1 MSLSNNF
8 PAVRPTLLLDF
19 AAARRL
25 DPRIT
30 FVRASPA
37 TYYDGVTKALAEQ
50 NLFLYSQ
57 EFNQANWVQS
67 GVTVSANSTIA
78 PDGTVTADSIIPT
91 AVSGQFKELQQ
102 NFLATSGLT
111 YAFSVFLR
119 DDGYSFVQLVGT
131 SATFGTFAINYD
143 LSTGVETQFS
153 AGTSTVVSRSITAFG
168 SGWYRVSVV
177 ITAIGTGS
185 ARLAFNV
192 IPASTSARGVTWT
205 GDGGSGVAAWGAQ
218 IEQRGT
224 VTAYTATT
232 TAFVSNYQPVLVTA
246 PAGVARF
253 DFNPV
258 TDVSL
263 GLLIEEARTNLIL
276 QSDNFATTWTPSQ
289 ASVISNI
296 IVSPDGTVNGDK
308 LVEDATNNAHQ
319 ITQNV
324 TVATTTVYTMS
335 CYMKAGERTTAML
348 RAAATGVLPASQ
360 AFIYN
365 LSAGTAASWSG
376 SSTGTITAVG
386 NGWYRCTMTLPVT
399 IGAGTLTYQIRTFS
413 GSDVYTGDGY
423 SGNYIW
429 GAQLEAGT
437 FPTTYI
443 ATVATTQ
450 QRNADVA
457 TMTGTNFTSW
467 YGRNANT
474 LYAEFSIPFD
484 GNATR
489 SSQSFGI
496 WGVSN
501 SALGVFNGYGVR
513 GLYSSSLGDRVQ
525 MTARQGSTVLNATT
539 STSGFLTA
547 NTIFKTASV
556 WDSSS
561 ILFCLQGVAGGAV
574 TNTVYS
580 QDTDINT
587 LNIGNQTIGGSG
599 PYQLNGT
606 IRKIAYYDV
615 RLTTAQLQTLTQ
627 S

>member
-1 MSLSNNF
+1 M
-8 PAVRPTLLLDF
+8 RPTLLLDF
-19 AAARRL
+19 ASARRL

-30 FVRASPA
+30 FTRATTA

-50 NLFLYSQ
+50 NLLLQSQ
-57 EFNQANWVQS
+57 TFDVTWVQS
-67 GVTVSANSTIA
+67 GVTVSANSSIA

-111 YAFSVFLR
+111 YAFSIFLKA
-119 DDGYSFVQLVGT
+119 DGYDFVQLVGT

-177 ITAIGTGS
+177 TTAIGTGS

-224 VTAYTATT
+224 VTAYTVTT
-232 TAFVSNYQPVLVTA
+232 TAVVSNYQPVLVTA
-246 PAGVARF
+246 AANVARF

-263 GLLIEEARTNLIL
+263 GLLIEDARTNLIL
-276 QSDNFATTWTPSQ
+276 QSDNFSTTWTPSQ

-335 CYMKAGERTTAML
+335 CYMKAGERTTGML
-348 RAAATGVLPASQ
+348 RAAATGVLSASQ

-386 NGWYRCTMTLPVT
+386 NGWYRCTMTLPAT

-413 GSDVYTGDGY
+413 GSDIYTGDGY
-423 SGNYIW
+423 SGIYIW
-429 GAQLEAGT
+429 GAQIEAGAFAT
-437 FPTTYI
+437 SYI
-443 ATVATTQ
+443 ATVASTVP
-450 QRNADVA
+450 RNADSAV
-457 TMTGTNFTSW
+457 MTGTNFTSW
-467 YGRNANT
+467 FNPNEGTMYG
-474 LYAEFSIPFD
+474 E
-484 GNATR
+484 
-489 SSQSFGI
+489 GI
-496 WGVSN
+496 
-501 SALGVFNGYGVR
+501 
-513 GLYSSSLGDRVQ
+513 
-525 MTARQGSTVLNATT
+525 ATT
-539 STSGFLTA
+539 STGMFPAFSQLSDGT
-547 NTIFKTASV
+547 NTN
-556 WDSSS
+556 S
-561 ILFCLQGVAGGAV
+561 ILHGFITSGVGGWEVTTSGVSQVAIFPTVSTTRRKSAGVYKVNDFAVCFNGGTVGTDASGTVPVCNRLQ
-574 TNTVYS
+574 
-580 QDTDINT
+580 
-587 LNIGNQTIGGSG
+587 IGSIVVGTTSVF
-599 PYQLNGT
+599 NGT
-606 IRKIAYYDV
+606 ISKIAYYDV
-615 RLTTAQLQTLTQ
+615 RLTNAQLQALTLP
-627 S
+627 